1 MYFIYTNCMS
11 IRYINRKKKEEM
23 KRKEEVVEED
33 NSNSRC
39 VGPIAYLL
47 NKKFKLRFSLINFS

>member
-1 MYFIYTNCMS
+1 MS
-11 IRYINRKKKEEM
+11 IKYIKRKKKEEM
-23 KRKEEVVEED
+23 KRKEEVVDED

-39 VGPIAYLL
+39 VGLIAYLL